1 MTPEDRRD
9 LARRIANARRRLTV
23 ADSLVE
29 AGATGRRRRWRSVL
43 ADGPAYR
50 LERAAVAALDGDD
63 LRRAREA
70 VERLERAAA
79 RAGRDAR
86 GRR

>member
-1 MTPEDRRD
+1 VTAEQRQA
-9 LARRIANARRRLTV
+9 LARRIAAASRRLS
-23 ADSLVE
+23 ASDSLVE
-29 AGATGRRRRWRSVL
+29 AGANGRRRRWRSVL

-63 LRRAREA
+63 LRRAWEA

-86 GRR
+86 GGR